1 VKQRI
6 EGCSDDSP
14 NEVIIQE
21 ERKETMVKNIWNRL
35 SGPVKIGIFFGGLAI
50 VMAVVGLIK
59 GSATAPLTARSLIMA
74 IIISGGTWGLV
85 SWAIATAA
93 VDVERDVAEAEAA
106 EAASDEGKGDLA
118 EHEAEGQSESA

>member
-1 VKQRI
+1 
-6 EGCSDDSP
+6 
-14 NEVIIQE
+14 
-21 ERKETMVKNIWNRL
+21 MVKNIWNRL

-50 VMAVVGLIK
+50 VMAVAGLIK

-106 EAASDEGKGDLA
+106 SEASSRGSARGATSDEGKGDPA
-118 EHEAEGQSESA
+118 KHGEGPSESG

>member
-1 VKQRI
+1 MIK
-6 EGCSDDSP
+6 D
-14 NEVIIQE
+14 
-21 ERKETMVKNIWNRL
+21 IWNRL

-106 EAASDEGKGDLA
+106 SEAMDDEGKGDLT
-118 EHEAEGQSESA
+118 EHEAEGQSESG

>member
-1 VKQRI
+1 
-6 EGCSDDSP
+6 
-14 NEVIIQE
+14 
-21 ERKETMVKNIWNRL
+21 MVKDIWNRL

-50 VMAVVGLIK
+50 VMAVVGLVR

-106 EAASDEGKGDLA
+106 SETTSGEGKGNPA
-118 EHEAEGQSESA
+118 KHETEGPSESG

>member
-1 VKQRI
+1 MI
-6 EGCSDDSP
+6 G
-14 NEVIIQE
+14 
-21 ERKETMVKNIWNRL
+21 NIWKRL
-35 SGPVKIGIFFGGLAI
+35 SGPVKVGIFFGGLAI

-74 IIISGGTWGLV
+74 VIISGGTWGLV

-106 EAASDEGKGDLA
+106 SEVVSDEGKGDLV
-118 EHEAEGQSESA
+118 EHEGQSESG

>member
-1 VKQRI
+1 MI
-6 EGCSDDSP
+6 G
-14 NEVIIQE
+14 
-21 ERKETMVKNIWNRL
+21 NIWKRL

-50 VMAVVGLIK
+50 VMAVAGLIK

-106 EAASDEGKGDLA
+106 NEASSRGSARGATSDEGKGELA
-118 EHEAEGQSESA
+118 KDGAEEQTP

>member
-1 VKQRI
+1 MIK
-6 EGCSDDSP
+6 D
-14 NEVIIQE
+14 
-21 ERKETMVKNIWNRL
+21 IWKRL
-35 SGPVKIGIFFGGLAI
+35 SGPVKVSIFFGGLAI

-93 VDVERDVAEAEAA
+93 VDVERDVAEAEKAD
-106 EAASDEGKGDLA
+106 EAMSDEGKGDLA
-118 EHEAEGQSESA
+118 EHGEGQNESG

>member
-1 VKQRI
+1 
-6 EGCSDDSP
+6 
-14 NEVIIQE
+14 
-21 ERKETMVKNIWNRL
+21 MVKNIWKQL

-106 EAASDEGKGDLA
+106 NEAMSDEGQDDSAK
-118 EHEAEGQSESA
+118 HEEGQSESG

>member
-1 VKQRI
+1 
-6 EGCSDDSP
+6 
-14 NEVIIQE
+14 
-21 ERKETMVKNIWNRL
+21 MVKDIWKRL
-35 SGPVKIGIFFGGLAI
+35 SGPIKIGIFFGGLAI

-93 VDVERDVAEAEAA
+93 VDVERDVTEAEAA
-106 EAASDEGKGDLA
+106 ETASDEGKGDPA
-118 EHEAEGQSESA
+118 EHGEEQSK

>member
-1 VKQRI
+1 
-6 EGCSDDSP
+6 
-14 NEVIIQE
+14 
-21 ERKETMVKNIWNRL
+21 MVKDIWKRL

-50 VMAVVGLIK
+50 VMAVAGLIK

-93 VDVERDVAEAEAA
+93 VDVERDVAEAQMGE
-106 EAASDEGKGDLA
+106 EGGDDESRQEQAK
-118 EHEAEGQSESA
+118 

>member
-1 VKQRI
+1 
-6 EGCSDDSP
+6 
-14 NEVIIQE
+14 
-21 ERKETMVKNIWNRL
+21 MVKDIWKRL

-50 VMAVVGLIK
+50 VMAVAGLIK

-93 VDVERDVAEAEAA
+93 VDVERDVAEAQMR
-106 EAASDEGKGDLA
+106 EGESYTSSEGEDDSL
-118 EHEAEGQSESA
+118 EREAEEPSESG

>member
-1 VKQRI
+1 
-6 EGCSDDSP
+6 
-14 NEVIIQE
+14 
-21 ERKETMVKNIWNRL
+21 MVKDIWKRL
-35 SGPVKIGIFFGGLAI
+35 SGPVKIGLFFGGLAI
-50 VMAVVGLIK
+50 VMAVAGLIK

-106 EAASDEGKGDLA
+106 NEAASDEGKGELA
-118 EHEAEGQSESA
+118 KDGAEEQQTS

>member
-1 VKQRI
+1 MIK
-6 EGCSDDSP
+6 D
-14 NEVIIQE
+14 
-21 ERKETMVKNIWNRL
+21 IWNRL

-93 VDVERDVAEAEAA
+93 VDVERDVAEAEKAS
-106 EAASDEGKGDLA
+106 EATSAEGKGDPA
-118 EHEAEGQSESA
+118 EHETEGQSEGG

>member
-1 VKQRI
+1 
-6 EGCSDDSP
+6 
-14 NEVIIQE
+14 
-21 ERKETMVKNIWNRL
+21 MVKNIWNRL

-118 EHEAEGQSESA
+118 EHEEGQNESG

>member
-1 VKQRI
+1 
-6 EGCSDDSP
+6 
-14 NEVIIQE
+14 
-21 ERKETMVKNIWNRL
+21 MVKDIWNRL

-50 VMAVVGLIK
+50 VMAVVGLVR

-106 EAASDEGKGDLA
+106 SEATSDEGQDDSAK
-118 EHEAEGQSESA
+118 HEEGPSESG

>member
-1 VKQRI
+1 
-6 EGCSDDSP
+6 
-14 NEVIIQE
+14 
-21 ERKETMVKNIWNRL
+21 MVKNIWKRL

-106 EAASDEGKGDLA
+106 SEASSPGSAQGAADDEGESDLA
-118 EHEAEGQSESA
+118 EHETKGQNESG

>member
-1 VKQRI
+1 
-6 EGCSDDSP
+6 
-14 NEVIIQE
+14 
-21 ERKETMVKNIWNRL
+21 MVKNIWKRL

-106 EAASDEGKGDLA
+106 DEASSRGSARGAASDEGKGDSV
-118 EHEAEGQSESA
+118 EHEGQSESG

>member
-1 VKQRI
+1 
-6 EGCSDDSP
+6 
-14 NEVIIQE
+14 
-21 ERKETMVKNIWNRL
+21 MVKDIWNRL

-50 VMAVVGLIK
+50 VMAVVGLVK

-106 EAASDEGKGDLA
+106 SEETSDEGQDDSAK
-118 EHEAEGQSESA
+118 HEEGPSESG